1 MTVACDAS
9 VTDSLEAGEL
19 FKEIGFYIPEFGL
32 VGGGDVQTVLKNAPH
47 PAAGLVWLSYIS
59 SSEGQELMMDL
70 MGNFPIR
77 SDMELT
83 SSYLTAE
90 DLERSVEWMP
100 AIYKQYYI
108 DEFIKN
114 VLAE

>member
-1 MTVACDAS
+1 
-9 VTDSLEAGEL
+9 
-19 FKEIGFYIPEFGL
+19 
-32 VGGGDVQTVLKNAPH
+32 
-47 PAAGLVWLSYIS
+47 
-59 SSEGQELMMDL
+59 MDL

-83 SSYLTAE
+83 SSYLTAG

-114 VLAE
+114 VLVE